1 MDVDVVQPVPAEAPA
16 GALPD
21 ISGDA
26 AIPSTQSL
34 ADFEAAFPTERTAL
48 AADPVETPT
57 QPRERHR
64 PKSQR
69 ATPDDV
75 KAINELTARAK
86 DAEAKAFSD
95 IKQKDGESD
104 RVFGLRR
111 RAEIAERVAAGTTI
125 APVVAAPV
133 PAVKAVAAPV
143 VAKAPPI
150 AMMENPEP
158 DVVKYDDLTKY
169 HRDLS
174 LWAGREVLRQYQAEQ
189 AKATSAA
196 EQEAEKS
203 RIQASWITRT
213 TAAKSEY
220 PDFEA
225 VAYGPLNVPGMP
237 HLKEIPQ
244 PSVIDAWIWERPYGA
259 KLLYTLKK
267 NPAEFQRIWNLPL
280 ADQVEELTLLGQRL
294 SGSPRTQTV
303 STAAVVP
310 PIVKPVPR
318 PPTAVQTGPM
328 RVSDDALPDPE
339 SLSLSGFADAYGDV
353 RRR

>member
-1 MDVDVVQPVPAEAPA
+1 MDVEVVQPVPAEAPA

-48 AADPVETPT
+48 AADPVEAPA

-64 PKSQR
+64 AKSQR

-75 KAINELTARAK
+75 KIINELTAQAK

-111 RAEIAERVAAGTTI
+111 RKEIAERFSAGPT
-125 APVVAAPV
+125 
-133 PAVKAVAAPV
+133 VAAPV
-143 VAKAPPI
+143 VAPVAPVVAKAAPAPI
-150 AMMENPEP
+150 SKDDPKP
-158 DVVKYDDLTKY
+158 DPTKYEDLTKY
-169 HRDLS
+169 FEDIS
-174 LWAGREVLRQYQAEQ
+174 LWAGREAVRQDRAEQ
-189 AKATSAA
+189 AKVTTAA
-196 EQEAEKS
+196 EQAAETARLSAAWVTATTEAKA
-203 RIQASWITRT
+203 I
-213 TAAKSEY
+213 Y

-225 VAYGPLNVPGMP
+225 VAYGPLNVPSMP
-237 HLKEIPQ
+237 HLKEIPM
-244 PSVIDAWIWERPYGA
+244 PSVIDLWIRERPYGA
-259 KLLYTLKK
+259 RILYTLKK
-267 NPAEFQRIWNLPL
+267 NPAEFLRIWNLSLP
-280 ADQVEELTLLGQRL
+280 DQVDELSLLGQRL
-294 SGSPRTQTV
+294 TNSSRTQTV

-310 PIVKPVPR
+310 PVVKPVPR